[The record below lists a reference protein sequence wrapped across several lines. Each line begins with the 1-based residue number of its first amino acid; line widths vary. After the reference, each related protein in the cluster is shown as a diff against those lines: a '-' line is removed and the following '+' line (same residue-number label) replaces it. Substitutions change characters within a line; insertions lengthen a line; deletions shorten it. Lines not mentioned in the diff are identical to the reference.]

1 IQTSGRIAWQAITEQ
16 CGPEDTRLVAY
27 SPAGSGIFAHPQKA
41 SAAFQMIRQRASAEL
56 ILVWQIGLLK
66 LYPFLSGNK
75 TALFLHGI
83 EAWKHPTLALRRL
96 LRHVDLFLTNSQL
109 TWERFAETHPMHQD
123 VPYRVVP
130 LGIGDPAAPNG
141 GPDRAPAALMLSR
154 LIKSEDYK
162 GHREMIAAWPL
173 VLKQMP
179 QAELWIAGDGDLRP
193 ELEMLVNQIGLEKSV
208 RFYGLVTEE
217 EKQDLLSRSR
227 CLAMPSR
234 NEGFGLVYLEAMRLG
249 RPCLVSNLDA
259 GREVV
264 NPPEAGLAVT
274 PDHPEEVA
282 SAVLRLISG
291 NEEWK
296 AWSVAS
302 QQRYEK
308 HFTADAFK
316 KRLIEALELS

>member
-1 IQTSGRIAWQAITEQ
+1 INFGTPGVLVGFIVLGGLLTVIDTAAGDRLNKGNWYSFTLWYLPGLSFLQVGGSLVEVTSSAGAACATAFLANKILYKLRGARLSISAGMFESSSHSDGLRTLTDGTNERVRVLGLLPSTDDLGGIQTSGRIAWQAITEQ

-141 GPDRAPAALMLSR
+141 GPDR
-154 LIKSEDYK
+154 
-162 GHREMIAAWPL
+162 
-173 VLKQMP
+173 
-179 QAELWIAGDGDLRP
+179 
-193 ELEMLVNQIGLEKSV
+193 
-208 RFYGLVTEE
+208 
-217 EKQDLLSRSR
+217 
-227 CLAMPSR
+227 
-234 NEGFGLVYLEAMRLG
+234 
-249 RPCLVSNLDA
+249 
-259 GREVV
+259 
-264 NPPEAGLAVT
+264 
-274 PDHPEEVA
+274 
-282 SAVLRLISG
+282 
-291 NEEWK
+291 
-296 AWSVAS
+296 
-302 QQRYEK
+302 
-308 HFTADAFK
+308 
-316 KRLIEALELS
+316 